1 MNGREMPRPSELWS
15 LPKSGRV
22 VYCLT
27 DPDGTPMY
35 IGSTT
40 KPRDRARQHLY
51 AGWRCANG
59 ARESGNRGLYLW
71 IGGLLLRGDWPR
83 FVPVAEPGGFHE
95 ERLLLALYREAGIPL
110 LNRDYY
116 IRGAR
121 S

>member
-1 MNGREMPRPSELWS
+1 MNGREMPRPKEIWS

-27 DPDGTPMY
+27 DDDGTPMY
-35 IGSTT
+35 VGSTIS
-40 KPRDRARQHLY
+40 PRNRARQHLY
-51 AGWRCANG
+51 AGWRYVNG
-59 ARESGNRGLYLW
+59 QGHIQNTDLSAW

-95 ERLLLALYREAGIPL
+95 ERQLLALYREAGVPL

-116 IRGAR
+116 VQGAR